1 MSNLIPLHV
10 VNLALDMKD
19 LQIKTIA
26 DQNERTMELL
36 KHEQERVNVLLGNNY
51 RLRTAIMSAIE
62 LHKAGHAF
70 TETERL
76 AMWNSIENAL
86 V

>member
-19 LQIKTIA
+19 MQIKA
-26 DQNERTMELL
+26 LEAKELAL
-36 KHEQERVNVLLGNNY
+36 KELIKQEQDSVKVLLNNNY
-51 RLRTAIMSAIE
+51 RLRSAVMSALE
-62 LHKAGHAF
+62 LHTKGHVF
-70 TETERL
+70 TEEERL
-76 AMWNSIENAL
+76 AMWNAIEGSL

>member
-19 LQIKTIA
+19 MQIKA
-26 DQNERTMELL
+26 LEAKELAL
-36 KHEQERVNVLLGNNY
+36 KELIKQEQDSVKVLLNNNY
-51 RLRTAIMSAIE
+51 RLRSAVMSALE
-62 LHKAGHAF
+62 LHTKGHVF
-70 TETERL
+70 TEEERL
-76 AMWNSIENAL
+76 AMWNTIEGSL